1 MLGARAA
8 AIVRVRIAALV
19 VGIDI
24 AKPGVAAVDV
34 VAATSGESLKSVLDF
49 MA

>member
-1 MLGARAA
+1 MLGAGAA

-24 AKPGVAAVDV
+24 AKPRVAAVVV
-34 VAATSGESLKSVLDF
+34 VAAAPGKALKN
-49 MA
+49 A